1 MTPKTAIASWC
12 TYGDTAPLLYRAIY
26 VSRCTIPADP
36 KTFSTSIKSILNWSR
51 EWNISNYTTGVLY
64 CNSEHF
70 AQVLEGPR
78 GIIQSTLGHIMCD
91 DRNHNPELLEFS
103 SIDRRDFEG
112 WAMAYIDG
120 TGGPDIH
127 LSKMTRPP
135 ITRQSD
141 GILALLRWLVNSPRS
156 SA

>member
-1 MTPKTAIASWC
+1 
-12 TYGDTAPLLYRAIY
+12 
-26 VSRCTIPADP
+26 
-36 KTFSTSIKSILNWSR
+36 
-51 EWNISNYTTGVLY
+51 
-64 CNSEHF
+64 
-70 AQVLEGPR
+70 
-78 GIIQSTLGHIMCD
+78 
-91 DRNHNPELLEFS
+91 
-103 SIDRRDFEG
+103 
-112 WAMAYIDG
+112 MAYIDG